1 MKSVLA
7 ASGIG
12 RDVRRNTARARASCW
27 RCDQTAEIAGN
38 HEALSERSAEGVEA
52 LMGSGMTRHI

>member
-12 RDVRRNTARARASCW
+12 RDVRRNTARARP
-27 RCDQTAEIAGN
+27 RAGV
-38 HEALSERSAEGVEA
+38 A
-52 LMGSGMTRHI
+52 TRPRR